1 MNSKYR
7 SVSLFKKRSQNNTC
21 CIEGQGNVGPPGPPG
36 RPGTPGTP
44 ATSMTFSTTGS
55 TPSTSYKGLS
65 NIYFDEKTFQI
76 DPNDVSGIIISS
88 GLNVGVDM
96 NPLPLTYGHI
106 NTLLFDSNSGF
117 NIIQHENKS
126 ITIGSNGSVVPI
138 GAGPP
143 PDISFG
149 TTNSTSKYIYIPW
162 EYPEQIIMGDA
173 YLPYINSFSAY
184 YTINDTSKNIILN
197 GTGTDYIK
205 GPPSTS
211 NQSQTYI
218 TGIILTNV
226 KSDDLEPISLAP
238 GTSGIHKYVSFPTN
252 PVPPRWCY
260 IYYDASLHMFLG
272 DASGSINAKYINY
285 SGDSRY
291 CSANFSAF
299 QSAGKPSPTGIPS
312 ALYKNIDA
320 VGLNYDI
327 SSGSWPTIID
337 GNALPGDPV
346 DYALNN
352 FKYILTGISYSHRYS
367 SLLPDSMNIS
377 PPASTSSQISV
388 SLIPDAL
395 YSLTEQVNNTSANT
409 LYSEASDSYTINTRS
424 LNPPIFLSSL
434 TPTQASI
441 YSPTGSRLMR
451 SVLGKNTTTPYQ
463 VIHSLATCTID
474 ISAAPVHT
482 LATRGNSGT
491 EKLLDISCNV
501 YQGAAVV
508 AQGPIVSYK
517 GFGTIPTTGTA
528 TSNISFTTAISAT
541 DSYTTANFTGY
552 YQTTA
557 VNHVQIG
564 TSSTAFTSSP
574 NMYTIKVSMQQF
586 GISGNNDPDP
596 SANALIQYNYYC
608 DPYAIQPT
616 IDLPTFKLTTGA
628 TYTMICGV
636 YILTGTTTID
646 ISANVNNLGKYFYY
660 DSNGTNNLLTWN
672 LWGNTTY
679 VETTLA
685 NTNVSG
691 DTLSSSTCFSSTLN
705 NVALPANFTTDIS
718 AGVNRVI
725 NCAGLVAGPSI
736 NTSSGKGIYDAPSL
750 VAYNANST
758 APNVTSPNNGISGY
772 RISSGTS
779 SERITTLGAGVASE
793 VSYNN
798 ASIINNYELQ
808 LFSGKYATK
817 GSTPTTKGYLDY
829 TLYNGYSES
838 TKHNTSNYVGINSSG
853 YRYATFS
860 WAVPCQ
866 SPVTIQYS
874 KILFSMTGVT
884 TSNGAATTIY
894 TPNTCPC
901 ITASAGLTGAKPILM
916 FYRTQNA
923 SDASNSINANTG
935 NTYWINAFSNI
946 LDPAVVNGTSVITS
960 GTQVNAAA
968 AYNTDPNTQ
977 VNTTTGNINGDNASI
992 DNTYSNG
999 TFNVNV
1005 NLIPTLTSRLLG
1017 PNYYIYC
1024 RIGLPMEGSIGFGN
1038 ITATF
1043 S

>member
-1 MNSKYR
+1 M
-7 SVSLFKKRSQNNTC
+7 
-21 CIEGQGNVGPPGPPG
+21 
-36 RPGTPGTP
+36 
-44 ATSMTFSTTGS
+44 
-55 TPSTSYKGLS
+55 
-65 NIYFDEKTFQI
+65 
-76 DPNDVSGIIISS
+76 
-88 GLNVGVDM
+88 
-96 NPLPLTYGHI
+96 
-106 NTLLFDSNSGF
+106 
-117 NIIQHENKS
+117 
-126 ITIGSNGSVVPI
+126 
-138 GAGPP
+138 
-143 PDISFG
+143 
-149 TTNSTSKYIYIPW
+149 
-162 EYPEQIIMGDA
+162 
-173 YLPYINSFSAY
+173 
-184 YTINDTSKNIILN
+184 
-197 GTGTDYIK
+197 
-205 GPPSTS
+205 
-211 NQSQTYI
+211 
-218 TGIILTNV
+218 
-226 KSDDLEPISLAP
+226 
-238 GTSGIHKYVSFPTN
+238 
-252 PVPPRWCY
+252 
-260 IYYDASLHMFLG
+260 
-272 DASGSINAKYINY
+272 
-285 SGDSRY
+285 
-291 CSANFSAF
+291 
-299 QSAGKPSPTGIPS
+299 
-312 ALYKNIDA
+312 
-320 VGLNYDI
+320 
-327 SSGSWPTIID
+327 PTIID

-346 DYALNN
+346 DYTLNN

-409 LYSEASDSYTINTRS
+409 HYSEASDSYTINTRP

-960 GTQVNAAA
+960 GTPVNAAA
-968 AYNTDPNTQ
+968 AYNTNPNIQ

-1005 NLIPTLTSRLLG
+1005 NLIPALTSRLLG